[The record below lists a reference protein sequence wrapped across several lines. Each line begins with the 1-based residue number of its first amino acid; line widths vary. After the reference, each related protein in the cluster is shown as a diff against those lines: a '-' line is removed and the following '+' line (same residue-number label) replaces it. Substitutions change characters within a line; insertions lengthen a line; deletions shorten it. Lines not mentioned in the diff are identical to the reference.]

1 MSHVSE
7 FGAVGDGRADD
18 TEAIQHAFRKGDGL
32 VQFGR
37 GTYVVS
43 STIDVRLNET
53 KRIGID
59 GSNGIAKIVMTGA
72 GPAFRLVG
80 THGGTADPN
89 SFDPE
94 IWARQR
100 LPQISGLEI
109 EGQHPEAD
117 GIELNGTVQCIVSD
131 VALRGLRHGIRLFQR
146 NRNVLISNCQIYHNT
161 GVGIFLD
168 RVNLHQINITGNH
181 VSYNRLGG
189 IRIEGSEVRN
199 LQITG
204 NDIEYNNYRAFTG
217 AEPNEPTA
225 EIFIDSRGAENDS
238 PRPSVREFTIASNTI
253 QATHS
258 PGGANVRI
266 LGPDP
271 TGNLPPGMASISGNV
286 IGNQEINLHLIK
298 CRGIAVSGNFIYAG
312 YQHNL
317 LADQCDDMSI
327 TGNTIGHNYWVAERM
342 IDNNFRL
349 VSCSDTVLGSLQ
361 LRGAPNG
368 QTLDDSSAN
377 PRIHDGLIEL
387 ENCQRINVTG
397 CILRDPANAG
407 LRVHNSEW
415 VNVSG
420 CQIADSRPEG
430 PIMQHAVKWTG
441 AGNSNR
447 IAATLLG
454 KGVQGVHA
462 IEDTAEVQITP

>member
-7 FGAVGDGRADD
+7 FGAIGDGRTDD
-18 TEAIQHAFRKGDGL
+18 TEAIQHAIQKGDGL

-37 GTYVVS
+37 GTYVIS

-53 KRIGID
+53 KRLGID
-59 GSNGIAKIVMTGA
+59 GSNGIAKIVMAGK
-72 GPAFRLVG
+72 GPAFRLIG

-89 SFDPE
+89 SFQPE

-100 LPQISGLEI
+100 LPQICGLEI

-117 GIELNGTVQCIVSD
+117 GIELRGTMQCIVSR
-131 VALRGLRHGIRLFQR
+131 VALRGLRHGIRLFER
-146 NRNVLISNCQIYHNT
+146 NRNVLITDCQIYHNT

-204 NDIEYNNYRAFTG
+204 NDIEYNNYRAFTD
-217 AEPNEPTA
+217 AVPDDPTA
-225 EIFIDSRGAENDS
+225 EIYIDSRGNENDS

-258 PGGANVRI
+258 PNGANIRI

-271 TGNLPPGMASISGNV
+271 TGNLPPGMSTISGNV
-286 IGNQEINLHLIK
+286 IGNQEINIHLVG
-298 CRGIAVSGNFIYAG
+298 CRGIAIGNNFIYTG

-317 LADQCDDMSI
+317 LADQCDDLSI
-327 TGNTIGHNYWVAERM
+327 TGNTIGHNSWVAERM
-342 IDNNFRL
+342 TDNNFRL
-349 VSCSDTVLGSLQ
+349 QSCTDTVLGSLE
-361 LRGAPNG
+361 LRGAPLG
-368 QTLDDSSAN
+368 QTLDTN
-377 PRIHDGLIEL
+377 GEPRVHLGLIEL
-387 ENCQRINVTG
+387 EDCRRINVSG

-407 LRVHNSEW
+407 LAVNNSQW
-415 VNVSG
+415 INVTG
-420 CQIADSRPEG
+420 CQIVDSREAG
-430 PIMQHAVKWTG
+430 KIMRHAVTWTG
-441 AGNSNR
+441 PGNNNQ
-447 IAATLLG
+447 IAASLLG
-454 KGVQGVHA
+454 AGTKGLHSIDKESGVR
-462 IEDTAEVQITP
+462 VM